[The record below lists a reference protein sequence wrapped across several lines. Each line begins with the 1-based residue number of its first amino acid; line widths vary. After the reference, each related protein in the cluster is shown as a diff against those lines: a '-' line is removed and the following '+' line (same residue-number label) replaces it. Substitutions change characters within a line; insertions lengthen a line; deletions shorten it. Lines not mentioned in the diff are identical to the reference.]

1 MADRNALSKIGLLFM
16 ATTLLVMMTGAV
28 VVADHLSGRLMLD
41 DQIAAGAAPVD
52 AHSNAH

>member
-28 VVADHLSGRLMLD
+28 VVADHLSGRLSID
-41 DQIAAGAAPVD
+41 DQLTTEAPVAGQLSAD
-52 AHSNAH
+52 